1 MGELDFRPSDRPFD
15 DDRWPNEEG
24 KACCF
29 LCGKPVDPLDPKRGT
44 YTPNV
49 NACEALPIHIPCLDN
64 VPITSVQRIAVRALL
79 QMGEANA
86 KRMREAAKC
95 AVVSPLGT

>member
-1 MGELDFRPSDRPFD
+1 MSGERAFD
-15 DDRWPNEEG
+15 DDRWPDEET

-29 LCGKPVDPLDPKRGT
+29 LCGRIVDPRDPKRGT

-49 NACEALPIHIPCLDN
+49 SACEPLPIHIPCLDN
-64 VPITSVQRIAVRALL
+64 VPITEVHRIAVRAL
-79 QMGEANA
+79 MTMSAANA
-86 KRMREAAKC
+86 KKMREAAKC